1 MSRVALLR
9 KKLGITQRQLADS
22 VGVTETTIRNW
33 ENNRN
38 GVDWFVR
45 IAKLCEA
52 LECQPEELFDYE
64 EVK

>member
-9 KKLGITQRQLADS
+9 KELGLTQRQLADA
-22 VGVTETTIRNW
+22 VGVTESTIRNW

-45 IAKLCEA
+45 IAKLCET
-52 LECQPEELFDYE
+52 LSCQPEDLFDYE
-64 EVK
+64 EVG